1 MRKDIQRGLYGLAL
15 ATGIFI
21 LGTSEATAAET
32 TGEDSIAGGTQAGSE
47 LTTPVTVSDNAI
59 TLIGDPTTGS
69 TDSTTGS
76 TPGAAGGGTTAVTDG
91 DNSIA
96 GGTQITPVITAP
108 IGIQDNAVTLIS
120 DPTTGSTDSGEAP
133 TTSGGTSAP
142 TPATTGED
150 SIGGGT
156 QITPVITAPIT
167 VEDNAVTVIGDPTTG
182 STDSTTG
189 STPGAAGRGT
199 TAVTDGDNS
208 IAGGTQITPVITAPL
223 GIQDNAA
230 TVIGDPTTGS
240 TDGNT
245 DGGSTGPAPVTD
257 GEGSLSGGT
266 QITPVITAPITVE
279 DNAVTVIGDP
289 TTSSGDTTSGGT
301 GSTGT
306 DGAGTGP
313 GTDDNG
319 LGVDAGAE
327 GTVGVGGADGAVAG
341 GARTHDG
348 TEDAH
353 TADELTTGAASD
365 GTAVTAD
372 ASADHRVTAAS
383 SSVSPASS
391 AGAGLSTEEIGHRRS
406 GATPGGVLA
415 HTGATASMMA
425 GMGVA
430 LMVAGA
436 VLVLAGRR
444 RALLR

>member
-1 MRKDIQRGLYGLAL
+1 MRKDMQRGLYGLAL

-47 LTTPVTVSDNAI
+47 LTTPVTVSDNA
-59 TLIGDPTTGS
+59 
-69 TDSTTGS
+69 
-76 TPGAAGGGTTAVTDG
+76 
-91 DNSIA
+91 
-96 GGTQITPVITAP
+96 
-108 IGIQDNAVTLIS
+108 
-120 DPTTGSTDSGEAP
+120 
-133 TTSGGTSAP
+133 
-142 TPATTGED
+142 
-150 SIGGGT
+150 
-156 QITPVITAPIT
+156 
-167 VEDNAVTVIGDPTTG
+167 VTVIGDPTTG
-182 STDSTTG
+182 STDSTPG
-189 STPGAAGRGT
+189 SAGGGT

-257 GEGSLSGGT
+257 GEGSLGGGT

-313 GTDDNG
+313 GTDGNGANNPEGTDGAGASPVTDDNGTDNPEGTDGAGTGPGTDDNG
-319 LGVDAGAE
+319 LGADAGAE

-348 TEDAH
+348 TVDAH